1 MWAKPILLNHSVEA
15 KALKEPPGKG
25 GWGWL
30 WEGDIR
36 TMVTCG
42 ETAAN
47 PLGLN
52 VIEVSW
58 NCSGSLILVRGAE
71 FYVALLTSNCQ
82 SSFKRYYPRATS
94 RFVSFGGLLQNSM
107 TEIPRL
113 YQWKVTRGNV
123 SSVSILAYFCLFSCT
138 HVYDTFLFSWK
149 STIVT
154 FESLV
159 ILTSIKTSNIFK

>member
-1 MWAKPILLNHSVEA
+1 
-15 KALKEPPGKG
+15 
-25 GWGWL
+25 
-30 WEGDIR
+30 
-36 TMVTCG
+36 MVTCG
-42 ETAAN
+42 ETTTN

-52 VIEVSW
+52 MTEVSW
-58 NCSGSLILVRGAE
+58 DCSGSLILVRGAE

-94 RFVSFGGLLQNSM
+94 RFVSVGGLLQNSM
-107 TEIPRL
+107 TEIPLL

-123 SSVSILAYFCLFSCT
+123 SSVSILAYFGLFSCT
-138 HVYDTFLFSWK
+138 HVYDTFPFSWK

-159 ILTSIKTSNIFK
+159 ILTSIKTSNTFK